1 MIFLVLGSIIL
12 GVATPSEAAAVG
24 AAGALSIALTQGKFT
39 KDILKKTSRETIKIT
54 SMVFMILLGATL
66 FSLVFRG
73 FEGELLIHSL
83 LIEIPAD
90 KYTSLLIVLA
100 LMFFLGFILDFIEI
114 IFIVI
119 PLFGPTLFSLGFD
132 PVWIGILIAMVLQ
145 TSFLTPPFGFSLF
158 YLRGVAPKN
167 ILTSEI
173 YNGVYPFIGIQ
184 ILVIII
190 IYLFPGMTTYLPEIL
205 FG

>member
-1 MIFLVLGSIIL
+1 M
-12 GVATPSEAAAVG
+12 
-24 AAGALSIALTQGKFT
+24 
-39 KDILKKTSRETIKIT
+39 
-54 SMVFMILLGATL
+54 
-66 FSLVFRG
+66 
-73 FEGELLIHSL
+73 
-83 LIEIPAD
+83 
-90 KYTSLLIVLA
+90 

-158 YLRGVAPKN
+158 YLRGVTPTS
-167 ILTSEI
+167 ISTSEI
-173 YNGVYPFIGIQ
+173 YNGVYPFIGLQ
-184 ILVIII
+184 ILVIIL
-190 IYLFPGMTTYLPEIL
+190 IYQFPSMTTYLPKIL

>member
-1 MIFLVLGSIIL
+1 M
-12 GVATPSEAAAVG
+12 
-24 AAGALSIALTQGKFT
+24 
-39 KDILKKTSRETIKIT
+39 
-54 SMVFMILLGATL
+54 
-66 FSLVFRG
+66 
-73 FEGELLIHSL
+73 
-83 LIEIPAD
+83 
-90 KYTSLLIVLA
+90 SLLIVLR

-167 ILTSEI
+167 ISTFEI

-184 ILVIII
+184 VLVIIA
-190 IYLFPGMTTYLPEIL
+190 IYLFPGMTTFLPEFF